1 MVVVLVVFETPS
13 EPGRRQ
19 QRSVTSAQ
27 ARGVV
32 VDGPDAEAARDPV
45 RAADDARPAVPGQR
59 RAVAAMRHTSKPTA
73 VVSHPDWCA
82 PDRCGYLVPPV
93 LAHMARRH
101 RGPMHRVGDSRA
113 GGQIVSYLI
122 SADALDPM
130 VGVHLTC
137 RAGNAWAEL
146 SVPQAAELVEQLH
159 GLLAQVAGDPETDDE

>member
-1 MVVVLVVFETPS
+1 
-13 EPGRRQ
+13 
-19 QRSVTSAQ
+19 
-27 ARGVV
+27 
-32 VDGPDAEAARDPV
+32 
-45 RAADDARPAVPGQR
+45 
-59 RAVAAMRHTSKPTA
+59 
-73 VVSHPDWCA
+73 
-82 PDRCGYLVPPV
+82 
-93 LAHMARRH
+93 
-101 RGPMHRVGDSRA
+101 MHRVGDSRA

>member
-1 MVVVLVVFETPS
+1 
-13 EPGRRQ
+13 
-19 QRSVTSAQ
+19 
-27 ARGVV
+27 
-32 VDGPDAEAARDPV
+32 
-45 RAADDARPAVPGQR
+45 
-59 RAVAAMRHTSKPTA
+59 MRHTSKPAA

-113 GGQIVSYLI
+113 GGLIVTYLI
-122 SADALDPM
+122 SADALGPM
-130 VGVHLTC
+130 VGIHAAC

-159 GLLAQVAGDPETDDE
+159 GLLAQVPGDHGAGDE